1 MSEAADFLGRS
12 LKFSSLVPM
21 LTKGASSRQITDSR
35 NFGNEVYE
43 KSTVASDQLS
53 VVRASTVAPA

>member
-1 MSEAADFLGRS
+1 MSEAADFWGRS